1 MPEPWRIGQVSFKS
15 YLPSKKMRELKQRR
29 RRRLRKRHLKSEFA
43 LPQTLSRSFHLVQF
57 VNSCQTFLELNSKG
71 LYQSSGKEKESSRRM
86 FPSSTKREIRHFHV
100 VAVQRR
106 LRNVQKSVMHV
117 QSCCS
122 ANLCF
127 FLPLSLPSPSSLLKL
142 PIYLCRTGFVS
153 SSVSASCRRVIL
165 VLIAL
170 PSTSTMSLV
179 SPHVSESK
187 TVLDSGFNFVGSG
200 FQVLLST
207 SFSVELG
214 FRIPIVSGIPDSYS
228 CIPDSNAHDSG
239 LHKQRFPRFRNPHA
253 KFSKIP
259 DST

>member
-1 MPEPWRIGQVSFKS
+1 M
-15 YLPSKKMRELKQRR
+15 YKKAWCTCK
-29 RRRLRKRHLKSEFA
+29 
-43 LPQTLSRSFHLVQF
+43 
-57 VNSCQTFLELNSKG
+57 
-71 LYQSSGKEKESSRRM
+71 
-86 FPSSTKREIRHFHV
+86 V
-100 VAVQRR
+100 VVRPTY
-106 LRNVQKSVMHV
+106 
-117 QSCCS
+117 
-122 ANLCF
+122 CF

-179 SPHVSESK
+179 SPHVRESK

-214 FRIPIVSGIPDSYS
+214 FQIPIVSGIPDSYS

-239 LHKQRFPRFRNPHA
+239 LHKQKFPRFRIPREKIPN
-253 KFSKIP
+253 IP
-259 DST
+259 DSTCKNFLDFGILIPLYGGLVSWGG

>member
-1 MPEPWRIGQVSFKS
+1 
-15 YLPSKKMRELKQRR
+15 
-29 RRRLRKRHLKSEFA
+29 
-43 LPQTLSRSFHLVQF
+43 
-57 VNSCQTFLELNSKG
+57 
-71 LYQSSGKEKESSRRM
+71 M

-122 ANLCF
+122 ANLLL

-142 PIYLCRTGFVS
+142 PVFLCRTGFFS
-153 SSVSASCRRVIL
+153 SSVSSSCLRVLL

-170 PSTSTMSLV
+170 PITSTMSPV
-179 SPHVSESK
+179 SLHVRESK
-187 TVLDSGFNFVGSG
+187 TVLDSGFNFVGPG

-207 SFSVELG
+207 SFPVELG

-239 LHKQRFPRFRNPHA
+239 LHKRKFPRFRNPHA

-259 DST
+259 DSTWKNFQYSGFHMQKFPGFRNPDSLIWGPGILRWIGLWSISSITAIRTAW

>member
-1 MPEPWRIGQVSFKS
+1 
-15 YLPSKKMRELKQRR
+15 
-29 RRRLRKRHLKSEFA
+29 
-43 LPQTLSRSFHLVQF
+43 
-57 VNSCQTFLELNSKG
+57 
-71 LYQSSGKEKESSRRM
+71 M
-86 FPSSTKREIRHFHV
+86 FPSSTKREIRHVHV

-122 ANLCF
+122 ANLLL

-142 PIYLCRTGFVS
+142 PIYSCRTGFVS

-179 SPHVSESK
+179 SPHVRESM

-207 SFSVELG
+207 SFSVERG
-214 FRIPIVSGIPDSYS
+214 FRIPIVSGISDSCS

-239 LHKQRFPRFRNPHA
+239 LHKRKFPRFRNPHA